1 MTLRFWFRRKAVIL
15 LQDKIPLLILLSVG
29 AVFTS
34 VWLILLR
41 KRLNIAWYAAI
52 MIAMLCITSGVI
64 FVKVFAFVET
74 GLSQNSLGNMSLFGA
89 VFGMPLIFFF
99 ISKIS
104 QSPYQKVYDSLTP
117 CMIFSVMCIRINCII
132 SGCCRGLPIPG
143 TNGIR
148 FPTREAEIVFY
159 LILLAVLCPQIWKE
173 RLQGRAYPVYMMC
186 YGAFRFIIEFFRE
199 SDISGLFHRAH
210 LWALITLLLGVSI
223 YAEMKTSKSKPRRRK
238 QS

>member
-1 MTLRFWFRRKAVIL
+1 M
-15 LQDKIPLLILLSVG
+15 QDKIPLLILLSVG

-99 ISKIS
+99 LSKFNLYNGT
-104 QSPYQKVYDSLTP
+104 SPV
-117 CMIFSVMCIRINCII
+117 INAYILYLQFVLLHKNHRGYFNYTVKII
-132 SGCCRGLPIPG
+132 LKQYFFV
-143 TNGIR
+143 TKN
-148 FPTREAEIVFY
+148 
-159 LILLAVLCPQIWKE
+159 ILC
-173 RLQGRAYPVYMMC
+173 
-186 YGAFRFIIEFFRE
+186 
-199 SDISGLFHRAH
+199 S
-210 LWALITLLLGVSI
+210 
-223 YAEMKTSKSKPRRRK
+223 
-238 QS
+238 